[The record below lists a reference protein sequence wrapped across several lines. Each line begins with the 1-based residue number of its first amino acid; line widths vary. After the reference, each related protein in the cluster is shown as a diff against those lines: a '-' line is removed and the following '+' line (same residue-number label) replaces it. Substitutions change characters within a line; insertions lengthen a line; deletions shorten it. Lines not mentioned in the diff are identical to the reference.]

1 MKGAGPAFRSVRYS
15 LVDMPQLIPR
25 HEALRRIIAE
35 GGAPV
40 CLMCAVRDGQVGDTH
55 VVYEDHEMLVIL
67 PRYVRRWGHVMIM
80 PKVHVTSFMAIEP
93 NLFLRMSIL
102 SLQCSRMV
110 ERVQNPRR
118 VYVAST
124 GSSAGEITQSS
135 EHLHV
140 HVIPLYEVDDKPS
153 SIFSWSEGV
162 YVAERDEWEAL
173 RASFVEAFAREVASF
188 YGLSGND
195 TKGT

>member
-1 MKGAGPAFRSVRYS
+1 MRYHP
-15 LVDMPQLIPR
+15 LDMPQLIPR
-25 HEALRRIIAE
+25 HEALARIIAE
-35 GGAPV
+35 GGSPA
-40 CLMCAVRDGQVGDTH
+40 CLMCAVRDHKVGDTH
-55 VVYEDHEMLVIL
+55 IVHEDDDMLVIL

-80 PKVHVTSFMAIEP
+80 PKIHVTSFMTIDP
-93 NLFLRMSIL
+93 NLFMRMSIL

-110 ERVQNPRR
+110 ERVLKPRR

-140 HVIPLYEVDDKPS
+140 HIIPLYELDDKPS

-162 YVAERDEWEAL
+162 YVAEREEWESL
-173 RASFVEAFAREVASF
+173 RVLLAEAFVLELASDQ
-188 YGLSGND
+188 GLSGKA
-195 TKGT
+195 TVGT